1 MTLNRRTFLGLSGT
15 AMISS
20 ARFLRAQQ
28 TPAQDAP
35 PAEPTLRA
43 AGAAKGILAGTAVG
57 RGILDD
63 PAMAQLIVDQYNI
76 LVCENDMK
84 WAATQPEQGRYD
96 FTRADT
102 VVAFAESHGQRM
114 RGHNLCW
121 HVNNPP
127 WLAAALTPQNAASI
141 LEDHVRTVAGHYAGR
156 IHSWDVVNE
165 AVLPADGR
173 KDGLRK
179 SIWLQM
185 LGPDYLELAYRAA
198 AAADPKAR
206 LTYNDY
212 DIERDNPVH
221 ERRRKV
227 VLDLLRWFR
236 KKNIPLH
243 AVGIQSHL
251 TASLVPATWKG
262 LNRFLD
268 EVHDLGLEVY
278 VTEMDVEDLELPSD
292 IPTRDRMV
300 AAMYR
305 GYLGNVL
312 HHPAVK
318 AVLTWGFT
326 DKYSWLTHSR
336 HQRPDALPKRP
347 LPFDADLRPKPAFN
361 AMIEALQKG

>member
-127 WLAAALTPQNAASI
+127 WLTAALTPQIAASI

-185 LGPDYLELAYRAA
+185 LGPDYLDLAYRAA
-198 AAADPKAR
+198 AAADPQAR

-221 ERRRKV
+221 ERRRKA

-236 KKNIPLH
+236 KKNIPLQ

-268 EVHDLGLEVY
+268 QLHDLGLEVY
-278 VTEMDVEDLELPSD
+278 VTEMDVEDLELPGD

-305 GYLGNVL
+305 GYLGDVL
-312 HHPAVK
+312 NHPAVK

-361 AMIEALQKG
+361 AMIDALQKG

>member
-1 MTLNRRTFLGLSGT
+1 
-15 AMISS
+15 MISS

-185 LGPDYLELAYRAA
+185 LGPDYLEFAYRAA
-198 AAADPKAR
+198 AAADPQAR

-221 ERRRKV
+221 ERRRKA

-236 KKNIPLH
+236 KKNIPLQ

-262 LNRFLD
+262 LNRFFD

-305 GYLGNVL
+305 GYLGDVL

-326 DKYSWLTHSR
+326 DKYSWLTRSR

-347 LPFDADLRPKPAFN
+347 LPFDADLLPKPAFN
-361 AMIEALQKG
+361 AIIEALQKG

>member
-1 MTLNRRTFLGLSGT
+1 LNRRAFLGLSAS

-20 ARFLRAQQ
+20 ARFLRAQE
-28 TPAQDAP
+28 TPAPAP
-35 PAEPTLRA
+35 AAPTLRA
-43 AGAAKGILAGTAVG
+43 AGAAKGILAGTAAG
-57 RGILDD
+57 RGVLDD

-102 VVAFAESHGQRM
+102 VVAFAESHGQRT

-185 LGPDYLELAYRAA
+185 LGPDYLELTYRAA
-198 AAADPKAR
+198 AAADPQAR

-221 ERRRKV
+221 ERRRKA

-236 KKNIPLH
+236 KKNIPLQ

-262 LNRFLD
+262 LNRFFD
-268 EVHDLGLEVY
+268 EVHGLGLEVY
-278 VTEMDVEDLELPSD
+278 VTEMDVEDLELPGD

-305 GYLGNVL
+305 GYLGDVL